1 MTFSRA
7 NEKAPSFR
15 RGFSFLLSGG
25 LDFQIEERLD
35 SLTPRSSGVLCKLN
49 EPEGVVIVDVVYIKP
64 KLARQE
70 GDDIGRKSHQRILW
84 HTKTGKGLAVDA
96 RLSLRGVESGSRV

>member
-1 MTFSRA
+1 MS
-7 NEKAPSFR
+7 
-15 RGFSFLLSGG
+15 SGG
-25 LDFQIEERLD
+25 LDFQIAERLD
-35 SLTPRSSGVLCKLN
+35 GISPRSAAILGKLN
-49 EPEGVVIVDVVYIKP
+49 EPEGVVVVDVVYIKP

-70 GDDIGRKSHQRILW
+70 GDDIGRKSHQRILR